1 MSNWMKRLHGHYEK
15 LHAQYPEDKLL
26 ILFDIDGTIL
36 DMRCMILYVLKAY
49 DEEHDTEYFAQLR
62 LADVTV
68 HENQV
73 ETLLKICNV
82 HANQQR
88 GVLDWYEKHRWTS
101 IAILHSHHAFA
112 RVMDVIRWFQI
123 QPSTSVGLNT
133 GRPDA
138 IRADTLR
145 SLNELGKEYRV
156 RFSDELLFMNPGG
169 WEEGVRNSKAKGVKH
184 FQEAGYRIFAMVD
197 NEPDNLEVV
206 AEADEHGEILL
217 LHAETLFETKR
228 SKLPAGTAGGAEYD
242 ITELVR
248 RQTNPDHCPPC
259 QDS

>member
-82 HANQQR
+82 PANQQR

-101 IAILHSHHAFA
+101 IAILYSHHAFA
-112 RVMDVIRWFQI
+112 GVMDVIRWFQI

-145 SLNELGKEYRV
+145 SLNELGKGVPGQIQRRTALHEPRWLG
-156 RFSDELLFMNPGG
+156 RGRAELQGEGGQALSGSGLPDIRHGGQRAGQPGG
-169 WEEGVRNSKAKGVKH
+169 R
-184 FQEAGYRIFAMVD
+184 R
-197 NEPDNLEVV
+197 
-206 AEADEHGEILL
+206 
-217 LHAETLFETKR
+217 
-228 SKLPAGTAGGAEYD
+228 GGG
-242 ITELVR
+242 
-248 RQTNPDHCPPC
+248 
-259 QDS
+259 